1 MKWTYIITQKIKAAL
16 ALIIVFVL
24 VLLTNLLDKRY
35 FSKLQDS
42 FTSVYEDRLVA
53 ENYIFRLSSYL
64 NEKNQLYDQPTQNFL
79 SRNQIIND
87 SIQLIVEKYED
98 TKLTQDE
105 SLYFFSLK
113 KQLEKLMLF
122 DSKLSENDL
131 EENREWNS
139 KFNPIWSNLEALAK
153 IQLTEGKRLITESEK
168 VIHQSNTTFR
178 LELAVLI
185 IIGLIIQALIFTSKS
200 LKPKFNQKSNLN

>member
-1 MKWTYIITQKIKAAL
+1 
-16 ALIIVFVL
+16 
-24 VLLTNLLDKRY
+24 
-35 FSKLQDS
+35 
-42 FTSVYEDRLVA
+42 
-53 ENYIFRLSSYL
+53 
-64 NEKNQLYDQPTQNFL
+64 
-79 SRNQIIND
+79 
-87 SIQLIVEKYED
+87 
-98 TKLTQDE
+98 
-105 SLYFFSLK
+105 
-113 KQLEKLMLF
+113 
-122 DSKLSENDL
+122 L